1 MGSLPLAPPGKPHLL
16 YYGWSNLERKINKF
30 INKEPSIIVFKNE
43 LFRVL
48 IKKKFIKKQHFPWKF
63 YKMRTNSW
71 ILSTSRA
78 LGGVQAR
85 EDSKA

>member
-1 MGSLPLAPPGKPHLL
+1 M
-16 YYGWSNLERKINKF
+16 
-30 INKEPSIIVFKNE
+30 FKNE